1 MRIGLIS
8 DTHVPWVESAIP
20 PSVLEALNGVDL
32 ILHAGDIYSHV
43 VLDDLERVAPVF
55 AALGDDD
62 YPSDDKRIQPRHVL
76 QLGGL
81 TIWLIHEGP
90 HSPMSAEWLPF
101 WVRHRSL
108 PGEDGQSKPDIIVS
122 GHEHRTFIDH
132 IGDVL
137 HINSGSPTF
146 LHYER
151 GPGTLGMLEI
161 TDGKADARIIHL
173 K

>member
-20 PSVLEALNGVDL
+20 PQVLEALRGVDL

-43 VLDDLERVAPVF
+43 VLDYLERIAPVL

-62 YPSDDKRIQPRHVL
+62 YPTDDKRIQQRHIL
-76 QLGGL
+76 HLEGL
-81 TIWLIHEGP
+81 TIWLLHEGP
-90 HSPMSAEWLPF
+90 HFPISAEWLPF
-101 WVRHRSL
+101 WLKHKYL
-108 PGEDGQSKPDIIVS
+108 PGEDGKERPDIIIS

-137 HINSGSPTF
+137 HINSGSATY
-146 LHYER
+146 LNYER
-151 GPGTLGMLEI
+151 GPGTLGILDIEN
-161 TDGKADARIIHL
+161 GKTDARIIRL
-173 K
+173 